1 MKTQYPKVN
10 IVVLNYNGKDCLKK
24 CLASL
29 FCLDYPNFE
38 VVVVDNNSQ
47 DGSLEAAR
55 QSFSRAT
62 FIKNESN
69 LGFSVGNNVGIKY
82 SLEKMADF
90 VLLLNNDTE
99 VEKEF
104 LSRLIKDTLIHS
116 EAGIF
121 SPLIFSGDGKSVW
134 FSGGK
139 IDWLRMKALNE
150 RDLIENNQTN
160 SDFISGCAM
169 LVRAEVFS
177 RIGLLDEDFFLY
189 WEDVDFSVRAKKAG
203 FSLLVVASSHIRHFE
218 KSEDT
223 KKNKIY
229 WLVLSGILFFNKNTP
244 RNLRLWIFA
253 YMILRKI
260 KNWRD
265 VKKRGTE
272 IDLAVKKAY
281 IDFEKLKCEK

>member
-1 MKTQYPKVN
+1 MKTQYPKVS

-24 CLASL
+24 CLTSL
-29 FCLDYPNFE
+29 FCLDYANFE

-55 QSFSRAT
+55 QNFSRAT
-62 FIKNESN
+62 FIKNECN
-69 LGFSVGNNVGIKY
+69 LGFSGGNNVGIKY

-104 LSRLIKDTLIHS
+104 LGRLIKNALIHK

-139 IDWLRMKALNE
+139 IDWLRMKAVNE
-150 RDLIENNQTN
+150 KELIENNQTN
-160 SDFISGCAM
+160 PDFISGCAM

-177 RIGLLDEDFFLY
+177 KVGLLDEDFFLY

-203 FSLLVVASSHIRHFE
+203 FSLLVVASSHICHFE
-218 KSEDT
+218 KSEDV

-229 WLVLSGILFFNKNTP
+229 WLVLSGLLFFDKNAS
-244 RNLRLWIFA
+244 RELRLWVFV
-253 YMILRKI
+253 YVFLRKI

-265 VKKRGTE
+265 VRKRGSE

-281 IDFEKLKCEK
+281 IDFEKLKCKK